1 MQGRGDERMRS
12 LLRCI
17 GRVLDGRRDV
27 DVHANACREP
37 GEHVGEPRDPG
48 GGKLRGGAPGDEL
61 AGRGDRIVPQHQL
74 AVAAAARVELHPGH
88 AVAGGRQE
96 GLDGVLPVAVRL
108 AGAKAAMAGD
118 GRPLLEDQPSS
129 SRLTGHLPA
138 TVGKVRVLNVAQ
150 RGGRADPVTGGRG
163 GQMDERVARERLT
176 AERAEVAQLLKSTQS
191 DAEQDREVELDEFG
205 NYADSAQP
213 LTAQGL
219 DDSIA
224 EGLRDRLAAIDRA
237 LQRLDKG
244 TYGRS
249 VLSGDPIPD
258 ARLDADPAAE
268 LTVEEARARR
278 GS

>member
-1 MQGRGDERMRS
+1 
-12 LLRCI
+12 
-17 GRVLDGRRDV
+17 
-27 DVHANACREP
+27 
-37 GEHVGEPRDPG
+37 
-48 GGKLRGGAPGDEL
+48 
-61 AGRGDRIVPQHQL
+61 
-74 AVAAAARVELHPGH
+74 
-88 AVAGGRQE
+88 
-96 GLDGVLPVAVRL
+96 
-108 AGAKAAMAGD
+108 
-118 GRPLLEDQPSS
+118 
-129 SRLTGHLPA
+129 
-138 TVGKVRVLNVAQ
+138 
-150 RGGRADPVTGGRG
+150 
-163 GQMDERVARERLT
+163 MDERVARERLT
-176 AERAEVAQLLKSTQS
+176 AERAEVAQLLKGTES

-219 DDSIA
+219 DDSIS

-258 ARLDADPAAE
+258 ARLEADPAAE